1 MKKRILV
8 VDDERDFTNLL
19 RLSLEHRG
27 YYEVQEEND
36 AENVRVAARQFDPD
50 LILLDIM
57 MPEQDGSE
65 VAAALK
71 ADPVTR
77 DVPIIFLTALVSEE
91 DARGDGGTCSSGGN
105 TFLPKHIRLDRLMH
119 CIDEKIHRH
128 HAALAS
134 AQ

>member
-19 RLSLEHRG
+19 KLGLEAHG
-27 YYEVQEEND
+27 YYEVQEENE
-36 AENVRVAARQFDPD
+36 AENVRAAARTFDPD

-57 MPEQDGSE
+57 MPDQDGSE

-71 ADPVTR
+71 ADAVTR

-91 DARGDGGTCSSGGN
+91 DAKADGACSSGGN

-128 HAALAS
+128 HAVPAGAH
-134 AQ
+134 

>member
-8 VDDERDFTNLL
+8 VDDEPEFTNLL
-19 RLSLEHRG
+19 KLSLESHG

-36 AENVRVAARQFDPD
+36 ADNVRAAARTFDPD
-50 LILLDIM
+50 LVLLDIM

-77 DVPIIFLTALVSEE
+77 AVPIIFLTALVSEE
-91 DARGDGGTCSSGGN
+91 DASKGGACNSGGN
-105 TFLPKHIRLDRLMH
+105 TFLPKHVRLDKLMQ
-119 CIDEKIHRH
+119 CIDEKITRNQ
-128 HAALAS
+128 AAMAH
-134 AQ
+134 